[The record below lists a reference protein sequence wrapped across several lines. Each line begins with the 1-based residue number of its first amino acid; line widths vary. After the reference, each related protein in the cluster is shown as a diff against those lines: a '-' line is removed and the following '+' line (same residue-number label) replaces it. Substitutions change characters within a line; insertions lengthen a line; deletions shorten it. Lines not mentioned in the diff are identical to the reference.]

1 MATVALVTNEAK
13 IPVICGE
20 SGMVDKG
27 GLATYGINYY
37 ELGKQTATMAVDILK
52 NGKKPAEMP
61 VQYLSTCD
69 FTYNPDTVKILGI
82 ELPSD
87 LLK

>member
-1 MATVALVTNEAK
+1 
-13 IPVICGE
+13 
-20 SGMVDKG
+20 
-27 GLATYGINYY
+27 
-37 ELGKQTATMAVDILK
+37 MAVDILK

-69 FTYNPDTVKILGI
+69 FSYNKDTAELLGI
-82 ELPSD
+82 TIPED